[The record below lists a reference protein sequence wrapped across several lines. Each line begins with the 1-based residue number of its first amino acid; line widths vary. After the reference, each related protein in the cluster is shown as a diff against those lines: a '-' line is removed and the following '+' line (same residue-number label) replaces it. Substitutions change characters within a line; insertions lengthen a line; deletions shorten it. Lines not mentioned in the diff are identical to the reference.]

1 MRKMANLNKQ
11 ENMNTEITEKFY
23 FLLFIIIIIFPHFK
37 PGIWYFGPLRC
48 S

>member
-23 FLLFIIIIIFPHFK
+23 FLFTYLFIFLI
-37 PGIWYFGPLRC
+37 L
-48 S
+48 